1 MRHKLALSTENL
13 QNHLMQISAF
23 SDYTLR
29 ILLFLAVAGDR
40 HATSREIAER
50 YNLSFDHIAK
60 AAQLLT
66 REGYVTA
73 ARGRG
78 GGLRLAKSPGEISI
92 GKLLR
97 TTEAGSGLVECMRPG
112 PTKCIIAKVCGLAPI
127 LADANE
133 AFYQSLDA
141 RTLADALPDYG
152 ALVGTFEANAHPAR
166 DH

>member
-1 MRHKLALSTENL
+1 
-13 QNHLMQISAF
+13 MQISSF

-29 ILLFLAVAGDR
+29 ILLYLAVAGDR
-40 HATSREIAER
+40 QVTSREIAER
-50 YNLSFDHIAK
+50 YKLSFDHISK

-97 TTEAGSGLVECMRPG
+97 ATEAGSGLVECMRPG

-127 LADANE
+127 LAEANE
-133 AFYQSLDA
+133 AFYQSVDA
-141 RTLADALPDYG
+141 KTLADALPDYK
-152 ALVGTFEANAHPAR
+152 ALGDVFAANE
-166 DH
+166 

>member
-1 MRHKLALSTENL
+1 
-13 QNHLMQISAF
+13 MQISAF

-29 ILLFLAVAGDR
+29 ILLFLAFACDR
-40 HATSREIAER
+40 QATSREIAER

-66 REGYVTA
+66 REGYVA
-73 ARGRG
+73 AVRGRG

-112 PTKCIIAKVCGLAPI
+112 PTKCIIAKVCGLAPN
-127 LADANE
+127 LADTNE
-133 AFYQSLDA
+133 AFYQNLDA
-141 RTLADALPDYG
+141 KTLADALPNYG
-152 ALVGTFEANAHPAR
+152 ALVKTFEANA
-166 DH
+166 

>member
-1 MRHKLALSTENL
+1 
-13 QNHLMQISAF
+13 MQISSF

-29 ILLFLAVAGDR
+29 ILLYLAVAGDR
-40 HATSREIAER
+40 QVTSREIAER

-66 REGYVTA
+66 REGYVVA

-78 GGLRLAKSPGEISI
+78 GGLRLAKTPGEISI
-92 GKLLR
+92 GAILR
-97 TTEAGSGLVECMRPG
+97 ATEAGSGLVECMRPG

-133 AFYQSLDA
+133 AFYRSLDA
-141 RTLADALPDYG
+141 RTLADALPDFK
-152 ALVGTFEANAHPAR
+152 ALAETFDANA
-166 DH
+166 